1 MYTNSLERSIGLITP
16 DIMTQTNTKLT
27 TRITGIISKWVREL
41 RSECSKI
48 VWPTRKQTTKYLLT
62 VIAFVLF
69 IGVLVWA
76 ADILFGFGV
85 QAAISA
91 LT

>member
-1 MYTNSLERSIGLITP
+1 MGLITP
-16 DIMTQTNTKLT
+16 EIMTQTNNKFIP
-27 TRITGIISKWVREL
+27 RITGKISKWVREL

-91 LT
+91 LA